1 MTSWLSCLG
10 LCEGRAWRDC
20 VSCGRPWQRKKRGSM
35 VEAFRMRLTGGRK
48 PEGRPRFLL
57 RVAVSVGRVP
67 PNAALLGLGFQW
79 ALTSI
84 QGSTDVFGCFLGGVA
99 PSILLIMWSEAYC
112 TVSQREIATGV
123 GGVSICLG
131 ALLCLLCTVMPS
143 LVALAFSVASSAL
156 LFRVPVASVVGK
168 APCSSR
174 ADRCDHRFSL
184 ARLLLGLAVY
194 GASFELPPAFLDE
207 GTSLVY
213 GGSMPS
219 SSFLFTA
226 ATGLCVGETLLDA
239 VI

>member
-1 MTSWLSCLG
+1 MAGLRELWAPLAEKEARIYGRGVSNAVDRRAEAGRTPSFSPARGCFGWARTAKRRSTWSWLPMG
-10 LCEGRAWRDC
+10 IDKH
-20 VSCGRPWQRKKRGSM
+20 P
-35 VEAFRMRLTGGRK
+35 RL
-48 PEGRPRFLL
+48 
-57 RVAVSVGRVP
+57 
-67 PNAALLGLGFQW
+67 N
-79 ALTSI
+79 
-84 QGSTDVFGCFLGGVA
+84 GCFWMLSWRCGSQHFAYHVERG
-99 PSILLIMWSEAYC
+99 ILHSVSEGNRDG
-112 TVSQREIATGV
+112 S